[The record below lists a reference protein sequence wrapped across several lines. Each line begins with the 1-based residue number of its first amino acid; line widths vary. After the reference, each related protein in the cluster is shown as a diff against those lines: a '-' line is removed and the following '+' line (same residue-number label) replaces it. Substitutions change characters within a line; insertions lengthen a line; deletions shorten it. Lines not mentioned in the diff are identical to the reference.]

1 MAEDETDIEVLI
13 NLDTIT
19 LSHSLKREAIFV
31 YFVRFFTLESHTK
44 AGGGDGT
51 PSWVFVVRKDFTFGR

>member
-31 YFVRFFTLESHTK
+31 YFVRFFTLESSHE
-44 AGGGDGT
+44 GGGGGWN
-51 PSWVFVVRKDFTFGR
+51 SLMGFCCEKGFYLW